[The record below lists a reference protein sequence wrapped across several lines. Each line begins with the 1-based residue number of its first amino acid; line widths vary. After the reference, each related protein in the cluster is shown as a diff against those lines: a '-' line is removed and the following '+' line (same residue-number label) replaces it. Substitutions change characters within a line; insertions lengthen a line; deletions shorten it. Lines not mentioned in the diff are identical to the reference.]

1 MQCMMEDHL
10 DLTLQEAVDYLSGNY
25 AASIADY
32 ETVHLQILEMAD
44 MLSKGV
50 INQFLGMFRMN

>member
-10 DLTLQEAVDYLSGNY
+10 DLTLQEAVDHLSGNY

-44 MLSKGV
+44 MLSKGI

>member
-1 MQCMMEDHL
+1 MMEDHL